1 MCNKVDWKVELKSVA
16 GMYEQYETV
25 VKLWANENST
35 REELF
40 NLACN
45 KLKNGAFFDRNK
57 SMWQIVSIE
66 KIS

>member
-1 MCNKVDWKVELKSVA
+1 
-16 GMYEQYETV
+16 MYEQYETV
-25 VKLWANENST
+25 VKLWADENST